1 MQLKVASNARSS
13 GLYLSPYLA
22 YVVLGIKLR
31 FTENSHTCIKD
42 SAGLNDC
49 GVLKCCMFVGRLSGA
64 VILLYSHSLN
74 SHLLLTSAADL
85 TPYDIR

>member
-13 GLYLSPYLA
+13 GLSLSPYLA

-42 SAGLNDC
+42 SAGPDDC
-49 GVLKCCMFVGRLSGA
+49 GVLKGCMFVGRLSGA
-64 VILLYSHSLN
+64 VILFLN

-85 TPYDIR
+85 TPYDIS